1 MLSLTLIY
9 DLYSTAGY
17 RRARSSLGTV
27 PGMSWVESFSA
38 PVAMEIPVGPD
49 PWDRRDK
56 RTGLAQG
63 DTCSRL
69 EVVAKESLSGGG

>member
-1 MLSLTLIY
+1 M
-9 DLYSTAGY
+9 
-17 RRARSSLGTV
+17 
-27 PGMSWVESFSA
+27 PGMSWVETFSA
-38 PVAMEIPVGPD
+38 PVAMEIAVGPD

-63 DTCSRL
+63 DTCSRV